1 VPDRQAAPHDAA
13 DDKNENEKNDEGG
26 ESTQNGGH
34 DLHPRTRYQRLV
46 ENRSV
51 LDAQTVAA
59 RGSTPTEDDL
69 EREVGLL
76 AKVGYCV
83 GPSFSANGDRVA
95 FVSDLSGIP
104 QAWTV
109 AVEGGWPDRVTA
121 LDDQVVGLEWS
132 PRGDRIALVVAPGGG
147 LNTQIYVVRPNGSD
161 LRRLTP
167 GGKENNAFSR
177 WSADGRTLFITSS
190 RDDPSHWDAFAVDLE
205 SGAWS
210 EPIARTRGIAR
221 IQDDTPSA
229 VLLFRVLARGDSD
242 IYLVDRRTAVETR
255 LTPHAGQA
263 QFWDGRLRDGWML
276 CGTNVDRER
285 NAFARVPIDGSGRIE
300 ILAERNDAELEQI
313 AYTDDRERA
322 ALVWN
327 VAGRNVLEVIEIST
341 GARTPVAV
349 PAEGIGGP
357 TWSHDGR
364 RLAFVATG
372 PSVGPADIWIVDEI
386 GGDARRLTRSPHP
399 GVDVSRL
406 VTPRLEQFAAA
417 DGLELSGWLYM
428 PRTFV
433 APGPVVLSFH
443 GGPEA
448 QERPSFNRTY
458 EALLSRGIAVFAP
471 NVRGSSGFGK
481 TFVHLDDREKR
492 FDGVRDIAAC
502 ADHVVRSGIADP
514 NRIGITGASYGG
526 YMTMAGITEFPER
539 FAAAVCVCGIVNF
552 RTFFEKTEP
561 WMAAVSKS
569 EYGDPDEG
577 DLLDRLSPIHRMD
590 RVRTP
595 TLVLHGANDTNCP
608 VVEAEQM
615 VDEIGR
621 RGVPVELVLFPDE
634 GHGFL
639 KTANRV
645 RAAVET
651 VRWFE
656 RHLG

>member
-1 VPDRQAAPHDAA
+1 V
-13 DDKNENEKNDEGG
+13 
-26 ESTQNGGH
+26 
-34 DLHPRTRYQRLV
+34 
-46 ENRSV
+46 
-51 LDAQTVAA
+51 AQSVAA
-59 RGSTPTEDDL
+59 RVARPAEDDL

-109 AVEGGWPDRVTA
+109 AVEGGWPDRVSA

-161 LRRLTP
+161 LRLLTP

-190 RDDPSHWDAFAVDLE
+190 RDDSSHWDAFAIDLDTG
-205 SGAWS
+205 SWS

-221 IQDDTPSA
+221 VQDDNTNSI
-229 VLLFRVLARGDSD
+229 LLYRVVARGDSD
-242 IYLVDRRTAVETR
+242 IFLVDRRTPAETR
-255 LTPHAGQA
+255 LTPHGGQA

-276 CGTNVDRER
+276 CGTNADRER
-285 NAFARVPIDGSGRIE
+285 NAFARVPVDGSGRIE
-300 ILAERNDAELEQI
+300 IIAERDDAELEQI
-313 AYTDDRERA
+313 AYSDDRQHA

-327 VAGRNVLEVIEIST
+327 AAGQNELEVMDLST
-341 GARTPVAV
+341 GRRTEVTV
-349 PAEGIGGP
+349 PAEGIGAP
-357 TWSHDGR
+357 TWSRDGR

-372 PSVGPADIWIVDEI
+372 PSVGPPDIWIVDQI
-386 GGDARRLTRSPHP
+386 GADPRRLTRSPHP
-399 GVDVSRL
+399 GVDLSRL
-406 VTPRLEQFAAA
+406 VSPRLEEFVAA
-417 DGLELSGWLYM
+417 DGLELSGWLYV
-428 PRTFV
+428 PRTYA

-492 FDGVRDIAAC
+492 FDGIRDIAAC
-502 ADHVVRSGIADP
+502 VDHVSRIGVADP
-514 NRIGITGASYGG
+514 QRIGITGGSYGG

-552 RTFFEKTEP
+552 RTFFQKT
-561 WMAAVSKS
+561 
-569 EYGDPDEG
+569 
-577 DLLDRLSPIHRMD
+577 
-590 RVRTP
+590 
-595 TLVLHGANDTNCP
+595 
-608 VVEAEQM
+608 
-615 VDEIGR
+615 
-621 RGVPVELVLFPDE
+621 
-634 GHGFL
+634 
-639 KTANRV
+639 
-645 RAAVET
+645 
-651 VRWFE
+651 
-656 RHLG
+656 

>member
-1 VPDRQAAPHDAA
+1 MPVQAIRP
-13 DDKNENEKNDEGG
+13 
-26 ESTQNGGH
+26 
-34 DLHPRTRYQRLV
+34 TRRARVTGRV

-51 LDAQTVAA
+51 AQTMAA
-59 RGSTPTEDDL
+59 RRSTSTEDDL

-95 FVSDLSGIP
+95 FVSDISGVP
-104 QAWTV
+104 QAWSV
-109 AVEGGWPDRVTA
+109 AVEGGWPDRVSA

-177 WSADGRTLFITSS
+177 WSADGRTLFVTSS
-190 RDDPSHWDAFAVDLE
+190 RDDPSNWDAFAIDLE
-205 SGAWS
+205 SGMWS

-221 IQDDTPSA
+221 ILDENASSI
-229 VLLFRVLARGDSD
+229 LLHRVVARGDSD
-242 IYLVDRRTAVETR
+242 IYLVDRRTPMETR
-255 LTPHAGQA
+255 LTPHDEQA
-263 QFWDGRLRDGWML
+263 QFWDGRLRDSWML
-276 CGTNVDRER
+276 CGTNADRER
-285 NAFARVPIDGSGRIE
+285 NAFARVPVDGSGRVE
-300 ILAERNDAELEQI
+300 ILAERDDAELEQI
-313 AYTDDRERA
+313 AYSDDRERA

-327 VAGRNVLEVIEIST
+327 VAGRSELEVMDLST
-341 GARTPVAV
+341 GVRTGVAA
-349 PAEGIGGP
+349 PAEGIVGP
-357 TWSHDGR
+357 TWSRDGR
-364 RLAFVATG
+364 RLAFVAAG
-372 PSVGPADIWIVDEI
+372 PSVGPPDIWIVDEI
-386 GGDARRLTRSPHP
+386 GRDPRRLTRSPHA
-399 GVDVSRL
+399 GVDLSRL
-406 VTPRLEQFAAA
+406 VAPRLEHFAAV
-417 DGLELSGWLYM
+417 DGLQLSGWLYV

-481 TFVHLDDREKR
+481 NFVHLDDREKR

-502 ADHVVRSGIADP
+502 VDHVIQIGVADP
-514 NRIGITGASYGG
+514 KRIGITGGSYGG

-552 RTFFEKTEP
+552 RTFFQKTEP
-561 WMAAVSKS
+561 WMAAISKS
-569 EYGDPDEG
+569 EYGDPDNG

-608 VVEAEQM
+608 VIEAEQM

>member
-1 VPDRQAAPHDAA
+1 MPRS
-13 DDKNENEKNDEGG
+13 K
-26 ESTQNGGH
+26 
-34 DLHPRTRYQRLV
+34 DLDPFSSLITPGWRLV
-46 ENRSV
+46 ENPDVAQAVATYGSV
-51 LDAQTVAA
+51 SSGD
-59 RGSTPTEDDL
+59 EL

-76 AKVGYCV
+76 AKVGSCV
-83 GPSFSANGDRVA
+83 APSFSANGERLA
-95 FVSDLSGIP
+95 FVSDLSGVP

-109 AVEGGWPDRVTA
+109 AIEGGWPDRVSA
-121 LDDQVVGLEWS
+121 LDDQVIGVDWS
-132 PRGDRIALVVAPGGG
+132 PRGDRIALSVAPGGG

-205 SGAWS
+205 SAAWS

-221 IQDDTPSA
+221 IQDDNA
-229 VLLFRVLARGDSD
+229 NAILLHRVLARGDSD
-242 IYLVDRRTAVETR
+242 IYLVDRRTPVETR

-263 QFWDGRLRDGWML
+263 QFWDGRLADNSML
-276 CGTNVDRER
+276 CGTNVDREL
-285 NAFARVPIDGSGRIE
+285 NVFARLPVDGSGGVE
-300 ILAERNDAELEQI
+300 VLAERDDAELELI
-313 AYTDDRERA
+313 AYTDDRRRV

-327 VAGRNVLEVIEIST
+327 VAGRSELEVLDIGT
-341 GARTPVAV
+341 GTRTPVAV
-349 PAEGIGGP
+349 PAEGIFGP
-357 TWSHDGR
+357 VWSHDGK

-372 PSVGPADIWIVDEI
+372 PSVGPADIWIVDEV
-386 GGDARRLTRSPHP
+386 GSSPRRLTRSPHP
-399 GVDVSRL
+399 GVDTSRL
-406 VTPRLEQFAAA
+406 TTPRLERFTAS
-417 DGLELSGWLYM
+417 DGLELSGWLYV
-428 PRTFV
+428 PRGFA
-433 APGPVVLSFH
+433 APGAVVLSFH

-471 NVRGSSGFGK
+471 NVRGSAGFGK

-492 FDGVRDIAAC
+492 FDGVRDIEAC
-502 ADHVVRSGIADP
+502 ADHVVGIGIADP
-514 NRIGITGASYGG
+514 KRIGITGGSYGG
-526 YMTMAGITEFPER
+526 YMTMAGITEFPDR

-561 WMAAVSKS
+561 WMAAISKS
-569 EYGDPDEG
+569 EYGDPDDG

>member
-1 VPDRQAAPHDAA
+1 M
-13 DDKNENEKNDEGG
+13 
-26 ESTQNGGH
+26 
-34 DLHPRTRYQRLV
+34 
-46 ENRSV
+46 
-51 LDAQTVAA
+51 
-59 RGSTPTEDDL
+59 
-69 EREVGLL
+69 
-76 AKVGYCV
+76 
-83 GPSFSANGDRVA
+83 
-95 FVSDLSGIP
+95 
-104 QAWTV
+104 
-109 AVEGGWPDRVTA
+109 
-121 LDDQVVGLEWS
+121 
-132 PRGDRIALVVAPGGG
+132 
-147 LNTQIYVVRPNGSD
+147 
-161 LRRLTP
+161 
-167 GGKENNAFSR
+167 
-177 WSADGRTLFITSS
+177 
-190 RDDPSHWDAFAVDLE
+190 
-205 SGAWS
+205 
-210 EPIARTRGIAR
+210 
-221 IQDDTPSA
+221 
-229 VLLFRVLARGDSD
+229 LLFRVLARGDSD
-242 IYLVDRRTAVETR
+242 MYLVDRRTPLETR
-255 LTPHAGQA
+255 LTPHDGQA
-263 QFWDGRLRDGWML
+263 QYWEGRLRDGWML
-276 CGTNVDRER
+276 CGTNAERER
-285 NAFARVPIDGSGRIE
+285 NAFARIPIDGSGRVD
-300 ILAERNDAELEQI
+300 ILAERDDAELEQI
-313 AYTDDRERA
+313 AYTDDRGRA

-327 VAGRNVLEVIEIST
+327 VGGRSELEVMDLST
-341 GARTPVAV
+341 GARTGITV
-349 PAEGIGGP
+349 PAEGIAGP
-357 TWSHDGR
+357 TWSRDGR
-364 RLAFVATG
+364 RLAFVASG
-372 PSVGPADIWIVDEI
+372 PSVGPPDIWIVDEI
-386 GGDARRLTRSPHP
+386 GRTPRRLTRSPHP
-399 GVDVSRL
+399 GVDLSRL
-406 VTPRLEQFAAA
+406 VVPRLEHFVAA
-417 DGLELSGWLYM
+417 DGLQLSGWLYV

-481 TFVHLDDREKR
+481 AFVHLDDREKR

-502 ADHVVRSGIADP
+502 VDHVVQIGVADP
-514 NRIGITGASYGG
+514 TRIGITGGSYGG

-552 RTFFEKTEP
+552 RTFFQKTEP
-561 WMAAVSKS
+561 WMAAISKS

>member
-1 VPDRQAAPHDAA
+1 M
-13 DDKNENEKNDEGG
+13 
-26 ESTQNGGH
+26 T
-34 DLHPRTRYQRLV
+34 
-46 ENRSV
+46 
-51 LDAQTVAA
+51 QTVAA
-59 RGSTPTEDDL
+59 RGSTSTEDDL

-83 GPSFSANGDRVA
+83 GPSFSANGERVA
-95 FVSDLSGIP
+95 FVSDLSGVP

-109 AVEGGWPDRVTA
+109 AVEGGWPERVSA

-147 LNTQIYVVRPNGSD
+147 LNTQVYVVRPNGSD

-205 SGAWS
+205 SGDWS
-210 EPIARTRGIAR
+210 EPIARTQGIAR
-221 IQDDTPSA
+221 IQDDTASA
-229 VLLFRVLARGDSD
+229 ILLFRVLARGDSD
-242 IYLVDRRTAVETR
+242 IYLVDRRTPVETR

-263 QFWDGRLRDGWML
+263 QFWDGRLRDRWML
-276 CGTNVDRER
+276 CGTNADRER
-285 NAFARVPIDGSGRIE
+285 NVFARVPIDGSGRIDV
-300 ILAERNDAELEQI
+300 LAERDDAELEQI
-313 AYTDDRERA
+313 AYTDDRQRA

-327 VAGRNVLEVIEIST
+327 VAGRNELEVFDLST
-341 GARTPVAV
+341 GERTRVTV

-357 TWSHDGR
+357 AWSRDGR
-364 RLAFVATG
+364 RLSFVATG
-372 PSVGPADIWIVDEI
+372 PSVGPPDIWIVDEI
-386 GGDARRLTRSPHP
+386 GHDPHRLTRSPHP
-399 GVDVSRL
+399 GVDLSRL
-406 VTPRLEQFAAA
+406 VTPRLEHFAAE
-417 DGLELSGWLYM
+417 DGLQLSGWLYV

-502 ADHVVRSGIADP
+502 VDHIVQIGVADP

-526 YMTMAGITEFPER
+526 YMTMAGITEYPER

-552 RTFFEKTEP
+552 RTFFQKTEP

-569 EYGDPDEG
+569 EYGDPDDG

>member
-1 VPDRQAAPHDAA
+1 M
-13 DDKNENEKNDEGG
+13 
-26 ESTQNGGH
+26 
-34 DLHPRTRYQRLV
+34 
-46 ENRSV
+46 
-51 LDAQTVAA
+51 AQTVAA
-59 RGSTPTEDDL
+59 RGSTSTDSDL

-76 AKVGYCV
+76 AKVGYCI
-83 GPSFSANGDRVA
+83 GPTFSANGDRVA

-104 QAWTV
+104 QAWSV
-109 AVEGGWPDRVTA
+109 AVDGGWPERISA
-121 LDDQVVGLEWS
+121 LDDQIVGLEWS

-147 LNTQIYVVRPNGSD
+147 LNTQVYVVRPNGLD
-161 LRRLTP
+161 VRRLTP
-167 GGKENNAFSR
+167 GGKENNSFSR

-205 SGAWS
+205 SGEWS

-221 IQDDTPSA
+221 VLDDTASA
-229 VLLFRVLARGDSD
+229 ILLHRVIARGDSD
-242 IYLVDRRTAVETR
+242 IYLVDRRTPVETR
-255 LTPHAGQA
+255 LTTHEGQA
-263 QFWDGRLRDGWML
+263 QFWDGRLRDGAML
-276 CGTNVDRER
+276 CGTNANRER
-285 NAFARVPIDGSGRIE
+285 NAFARVPLDGSGRVE
-300 ILAERNDAELEQI
+300 ILAERDDAELELI
-313 AYTDDRERA
+313 AYSDDRERA

-327 VAGRNVLEVIEIST
+327 AAGRNELEVMDLRSRER
-341 GARTPVAV
+341 ARVSV

-357 TWSHDGR
+357 AWSRDGR
-364 RLAFVATG
+364 RLAFVASG

-386 GGDARRLTRSPHP
+386 GRDPRRLTRSPHP
-399 GVDVSRL
+399 GIDLSRL
-406 VTPRLEQFAAA
+406 VAPRLETFEAE
-417 DGLELSGWLYM
+417 DGLELSGWLYV
-428 PRTFV
+428 PRAF
-433 APGPVVLSFH
+433 ASPGPVVLSFH
-443 GGPEA
+443 GGPEG

-458 EALLSRGIAVFAP
+458 EALLARGIAVFAP

-492 FDGVRDIAAC
+492 FDGIRDIAAC
-502 ADHVVRSGIADP
+502 VDHVVRIGVADP
-514 NRIGITGASYGG
+514 RRIGITGGSYGG

-552 RTFFEKTEP
+552 RTFFQKTEP
-561 WMAAVSKS
+561 WMAAISKS
-569 EYGDPDEG
+569 EYGDPDDG

-656 RHLG
+656 RHLGG